1 MLFMEKRISVPVSE
15 SQHRALKLRAA
26 NTGKSIKTI
35 VLTALAASG
44 AIRYQPENRSRP
56 NERS

>member
-1 MLFMEKRISVPVSE
+1 MLFMDKRLVVPITE
-15 SQHRALKLRAA
+15 SQHRALKLQSA

-44 AIRYQPENRSRP
+44 AIRYQPPEKPES
-56 NERS
+56 SK

>member
-1 MLFMEKRISVPVSE
+1 MLFMDKRLVVPITE
-15 SQHRALKLRAA
+15 SQHRALKLQSA

-44 AIRYQPENRSRP
+44 AIHYQPENRSRA
-56 NERS
+56 NERR